1 MSKTKT
7 PAMSTSEEYQAQQRR
22 HFMDRINWSLAY
34 RMTPEEKQRL
44 NTAIRN
50 HPCKNHSPC
59 NQG

>member
-1 MSKTKT
+1 MSKTQT

-22 HFMDRINWSLAY
+22 HFMDHINWRASS
-34 RMTPEEKQRL
+34 RL
-44 NTAIRN
+44 SPQERLKLKTAISN